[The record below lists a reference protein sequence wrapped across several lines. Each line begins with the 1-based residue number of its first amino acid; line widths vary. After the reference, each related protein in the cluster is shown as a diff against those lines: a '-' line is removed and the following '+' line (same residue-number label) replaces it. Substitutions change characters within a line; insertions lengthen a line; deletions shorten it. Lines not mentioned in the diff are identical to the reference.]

1 MVIGAVI
8 AVLTVH
14 ILLASFDDK
23 LNLLAVRV
31 RDVRDVRAF
40 RVGLELLHDLLEEA
54 FDGGAGLDTGTG
66 HDQDQHSFKI
76 ILFFKKTKSS
86 KEKIFYQRHANRS

>member
-8 AVLTVH
+8 AVLAA
-14 ILLASFDDK
+14 LASFVDN

-31 RDVRDVRAF
+31 GDVGDGRAF
-40 RVGLELLHDLLEEA
+40 RVGPELLHDLLEEA